1 MANIYDRTVWKN
13 SGLYGLKICKE
24 NIAMIFFRFIVYLK
38 GLAIVN
44 VLFFILLLCLEDV
57 RLV

>member
-24 NIAMIFFRFIVYLK
+24 NIAMIFFVLLFI
-38 GLAIVN
+38 
-44 VLFFILLLCLEDV
+44 
-57 RLV
+57 